1 MKSQALRPFDWTTLP
16 PFPLEGVGTP
26 MIESTYFYARR
37 LEANCGL
44 RNLSLSSDKE
54 RVFRDLHDPEERD
67 VTTQLVRLTGVDDL
81 RFGSF
86 QTLAPL
92 IRDPGLGKLRRWCPE
107 CYDVSSG
114 SVSLAW
120 HPLIWTIGL
129 VQTCP
134 RHNCKLEGHCRNCG
148 ATQFIKCKHANRLRC
163 RKCRISLGGR
173 GNRRGIDP
181 FHSWAD
187 GQIADFLARQL
198 HNNVDPLNSDACEQL
213 AIAIERIYPDAFE
226 KLYLAR
232 TLRRGSGLP
241 LRPLINIAA
250 GHATSIYEIVHRPM
264 EALSAN
270 VIDTWAGYGYQPL
283 VTDRNRDQY
292 RFLRCLIRRLLNDET
307 SSDYLPPLRHVLRAI
322 AINRKTALELF
333 AEGCAEY
340 ERARGSTQF
349 SPRMAHLDRMFHAAL
364 LMRSRGGELYRAGR
378 FSQAMVKALARRFL
392 SREGEELAVTAAVR
406 SFSLAT
412 AYARKI
418 YTVRRVR
425 WYGSALRSTTDLPST
440 AISDIAAP
448 IEPFQRRLF

>member
-1 MKSQALRPFDWTTLP
+1 MNSQVLKPLGWTTLP
-16 PFPLEGVGTP
+16 PFPLEGIGTP
-26 MIESTYFYARR
+26 MIESTYYYARR

-44 RNLSLSSDKE
+44 RNLSLSWEKE
-54 RVFRDLHDPEERD
+54 RIFHDLHAPEERD
-67 VTTQLVRLTGVDDL
+67 VTMQLIRLTGVDDL

-86 QTLAPL
+86 RNLGAL
-92 IRDPGLGKLRRWCPE
+92 IRDPGQGKLRRWCPE
-107 CYDVSSG
+107 CYDDSLG
-114 SVSLAW
+114 SVALAW

-134 RHNCKLEGHCRNCG
+134 LHNCKLEGHCRNCG
-148 ATQFIKCKHANRLRC
+148 VAQFIKCKHSNRLRC

-181 FHSWAD
+181 FHRWAD
-187 GQIADFLARQL
+187 GQIADFIARQL
-198 HNNVDPLNSDACEQL
+198 HSNADPLHEDAGEQL
-213 AIAIERIYPDAFE
+213 ASAIERIYPDAFE
-226 KLYLAR
+226 KMYLAR
-232 TLRRGSGLP
+232 TLRLGSGLP
-241 LRPLINIAA
+241 LRALINIAA
-250 GHATSIYEIVHRPM
+250 GHATSIYEIIHRPM

-270 VIDTWAGYGYQPL
+270 VIDTWAGYSYQPL
-283 VTDRNRDQY
+283 VTDRNKDY
-292 RFLRCLIRRLLNDET
+292 YMFLRCLVRRLLKDEA
-307 SSDYLPPLRHVLRAI
+307 SGDYLPPLRHVLRAI

-340 ERARGSTQF
+340 ERARGSTRF
-349 SPRMAHLDRMFHAAL
+349 SPRTAHLDRMFHAAL

-378 FSQAMVKALARRFL
+378 FSQAMVKALSRRFL

-418 YTVRRVR
+418 YTDRRLR
-425 WYGSALRSTTDLPST
+425 WYGSAVRSTTDLPST
-440 AISDIAAP
+440 AISDITAP